1 MHSFPHNYKVS
12 AQASS
17 EGDVVLSADSLT
29 DIVSQPPVEFDG
41 PGDRW
46 SPESL
51 LMAAIA
57 DCFTLS
63 FREIAAASKMPF
75 TDLSVNVEGE
85 LSMVE
90 RKMLFTDVQIAANLT
105 VPSDVD
111 ASKAERLLTMAEQA
125 CLVTNSLNVECHL
138 TSKVSQA

>member
-1 MHSFPHNYKVS
+1 
-12 AQASS
+12 
-17 EGDVVLSADSLT
+17 
-29 DIVSQPPVEFDG
+29 
-41 PGDRW
+41 
-46 SPESL
+46 
-51 LMAAIA
+51 MAAIA

-63 FREIAAASKMPF
+63 FRAIAAASKMPF

>member
-63 FREIAAASKMPF
+63 FRAIAAASKMPF

-138 TSKVSQA
+138 TASVTQG

>member
-17 EGDVVLSADSLT
+17 EGDVVLSADSLPNIT
-29 DIVSQPPVEFDG
+29 SQPPVEFDG

-63 FREIAAASKMPF
+63 FRAIAAASKVSF
-75 TDLSVNVEGE
+75 TDLNVDVDGE

-90 RKMLFTDVQIAANLT
+90 RKMLFTNVQIKANLV
-105 VPSDVD
+105 VPADVD
-111 ASKAERLLTMAEQA
+111 TGRAERLLTMAEQA
-125 CLVTNSLNVECHL
+125 CLVTNSLNVDCHL
-138 TSKVSQA
+138 EASVTQA

>member
-12 AQASS
+12 AHAVS
-17 EGDVVLSADSLT
+17 EGDVVLSADGLT
-29 DIVSQPPVEFDG
+29 DINSQPPAEFNG

-63 FREIAAASKMPF
+63 FRAIAAASKIPF
-75 TDLSVNVEGE
+75 TELSVNVDGE
-85 LSMVE
+85 LNMVE
-90 RKMLFTDVQIAANLT
+90 RKMVFTTVQISANLV
-105 VPSDVD
+105 VPEGIEP
-111 ASKAERLLTMAEQA
+111 ARAERLLNMAEQS
-125 CLVTNSLNVECHL
+125 CLVTNSLSVECDL
-138 TSKVSQA
+138 STNVSQA

>member
-1 MHSFPHNYKVS
+1 MHSFPHTYKVS
-12 AQASS
+12 AHASS
-17 EGDVVLSADSLT
+17 EGDVVLSADALPNIS
-29 DIVSQPPVEFDG
+29 SQPPLEFDG

-63 FREIAAASKMPF
+63 FRAIAAASKISF
-75 TDLSVNVEGE
+75 NELSVDVDGE
-85 LSMVE
+85 LNMVE
-90 RKMLFTDVQIAANLT
+90 RKMLFTDVKISASLV
-105 VPSDVD
+105 VPDGVD
-111 ASKAERLLTMAEQA
+111 PARAERLLTMAEQS

-138 TSKVSQA
+138 SANVRQA

>member
-12 AQASS
+12 AQASNQ
-17 EGDVVLSADSLT
+17 GDVILSADGLT
-29 DIVSQPPVEFDG
+29 DISSQPPTEFDG

-63 FREIAAASKMPF
+63 FRAIAAASKIPF
-75 TDLSVNVEGE
+75 TDLSVEVDGE

-90 RKMLFTDVQIAANLT
+90 RKMLFTDVQIAATLV

-111 ASKAERLLTMAEQA
+111 TSRAERLLTMAEQA

-138 TSKVSQA
+138 TAKVTQA

>member
-1 MHSFPHNYKVS
+1 VKIHLVYIGKNRYYHKISILPNIN
-12 AQASS
+12 
-17 EGDVVLSADSLT
+17 SL
-29 DIVSQPPVEFDG
+29 PPTEFDG

-63 FREIAAASKMPF
+63 FRAIAAASKIPF
-75 TDLSVNVEGE
+75 TELSVEVDGQLN
-85 LSMVE
+85 MVE
-90 RKMLFTDVQIAANLT
+90 RKMLFTEVQISANLV
-105 VPSDVD
+105 VPEEVD
-111 ASKAERLLTMAEQA
+111 PSRAERLLTMAEQA

-138 TSKVSQA
+138 SANVSQA

>member
-63 FREIAAASKMPF
+63 FRAIAAASKMPF

>member
-1 MHSFPHNYKVS
+1 MHSFPHNYQVS

-17 EGDVVLSADSLT
+17 EGDVVLSANGLV
-29 DIVSQPPVEFDG
+29 DIASQPPAEFDG

-63 FREIAAASKMPF
+63 FRAIAAASKIPF
-75 TDLSVNVEGE
+75 NDLSVTVDGE

-90 RKMLFTDVQIAANLT
+90 RKMLFTNVKIDADLKI
-105 VPSDVD
+105 PSDVD
-111 ASKAERLLTMAEQA
+111 AGRAERLLNMAEQA
-125 CLVTNSLNVECHL
+125 CLVTNSLSVECHL
-138 TSKVSQA
+138 NATVTHS

>member
-1 MHSFPHNYKVS
+1 M
-12 AQASS
+12 
-17 EGDVVLSADSLT
+17 
-29 DIVSQPPVEFDG
+29 SQPPVEFDG

-63 FREIAAASKMPF
+63 FRAIAAASKVEF
-75 TDLSVNVEGE
+75 NELSVEVDGE

-90 RKMLFTDVQIAANLT
+90 RKMVFTDVQIKANLT
-105 VPSDVD
+105 VPQGVE
-111 ASKAERLLTMAEQA
+111 ANKVERLLNMAEQA
-125 CLVTNSLNVECHL
+125 CLVTNSLRVECHL
-138 TSKVSQA
+138 STNISVV

>member
-63 FREIAAASKMPF
+63 FRAIAAASKMPF

-85 LSMVE
+85 LSMVD

>member
-1 MHSFPHNYKVS
+1 MHSFPHNYKV
-12 AQASS
+12 AAHASS
-17 EGDVVLSADSLT
+17 EGDVVLSADALPN
-29 DIVSQPPVEFDG
+29 INSQPPIEFDG

-63 FREIAAASKMPF
+63 FRAIAAASKIPF
-75 TDLSVNVEGE
+75 TELSVDVDGQLN
-85 LSMVE
+85 MVE
-90 RKMLFTDVQIAANLT
+90 RKMLFTEVQISANLV
-105 VPSDVD
+105 VPEEVD
-111 ASKAERLLTMAEQA
+111 PSRAERLLTMAEQA

-138 TSKVSQA
+138 SANVSQG

>member
-17 EGDVVLSADSLT
+17 EGDVVLSSGGVPN
-29 DIVSQPPVEFDG
+29 INSQPPIEFDG

-63 FREIAAASKMPF
+63 FRAIAAASKVPF
-75 TDLSVNVEGE
+75 TDLAVAVEGE
-85 LSMVE
+85 LNMVE
-90 RKMLFTDVQIAANLT
+90 RKMLFTDVQIVANLT
-105 VPSDVD
+105 IPSDAD
-111 ASKAERLLTMAEQA
+111 ASRAERLLAMAEQS

-138 TSKVSQA
+138 TTKVSQV